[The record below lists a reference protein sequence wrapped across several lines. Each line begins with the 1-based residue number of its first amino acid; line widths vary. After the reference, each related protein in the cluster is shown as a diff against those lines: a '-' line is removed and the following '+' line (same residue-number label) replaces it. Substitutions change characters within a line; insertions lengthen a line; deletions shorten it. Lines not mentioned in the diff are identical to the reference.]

1 MTGLRPTLTINEIK
15 ALRRCRREH
24 VEQALAT
31 GALRACAINVNR
43 KGRTPGV
50 LVAAD
55 EALRWMAAGA
65 PTAPVGAA

>member
-15 ALRRCRREH
+15 ATARCRRKRI
-24 VEQALAT
+24 EQALAT
-31 GALRACAINVNR
+31 GALRACATNINR

-55 EALRWMAAGA
+55 EVMRWMAAGS
-65 PTAPVGAA
+65 PTAPVGVL